1 MAEELRNRRVAALV
15 DNGFEQSELLE
26 PKKALEA
33 AGARVDIVSPREGRV
48 KGWQHTNWGDEVP
61 VDRRLEEARADE
73 YDALLLPGGVMN
85 PDKLRANP
93 KAVQFVKA
101 FVDAGKPIAAIC
113 HGPWTLI
120 EAGGVKGRRMT
131 SWPSLQTDLRNAGAK
146 WEDAECIVDN
156 GLVTSRKPDDI
167 PAFNRKMIEE
177 FAEGRH
183 GKGAGDRDLAAT
195 RSSCHEGNA
204 APAPRGNRTRFRGT
218 RSHQLRGRTLW
229 ALFFCACPRS

>member
-1 MAEELRNRRVAALV
+1 LAGELNNKRIAALV
-15 DNGFEQSELLE
+15 DNGFEQSELIE

-33 AGARVDIVSPREGRV
+33 AGAKVDIVSPQQGSV
-48 KGWQHTNWGDEVP
+48 KGWQHTDWGQAVRVDVP
-61 VDRRLEEARADE
+61 LDGASADQ

-101 FVDAGKPIAAIC
+101 FADSGRPIAAIC

-120 EAGGVKGRRMT
+120 EAGAVRGRKLT
-131 SWPSLQTDLRNAGAK
+131 SWPSLRTDLTNAGAN
-146 WEDAECIVDN
+146 WVDQECVTDN

-167 PAFNRKMIEE
+167 PAFNKKMIEE

-183 GKGAGDRDLAAT
+183 DRS
-195 RSSCHEGNA
+195 R
-204 APAPRGNRTRFRGT
+204 NREMAGT
-218 RSHQLRGRTLW
+218 RR
-229 ALFFCACPRS
+229 